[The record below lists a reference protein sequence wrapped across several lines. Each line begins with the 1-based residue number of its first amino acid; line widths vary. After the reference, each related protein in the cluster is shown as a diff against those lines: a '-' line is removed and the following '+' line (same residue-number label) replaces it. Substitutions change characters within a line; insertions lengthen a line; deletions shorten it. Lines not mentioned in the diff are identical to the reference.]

1 MDENINKIGIAT
13 VYTGYN
19 YGSALQAFA
28 TTRIISSL
36 GMTAALLKLHGSL
49 IAGRDIRAKKLF
61 TVVVRSLCH
70 SGGIKSLKN
79 YGKSMSKN
87 LQKES
92 IRLFDTF
99 TEQNLR
105 PIEMSYTE
113 LKKRA
118 YTDEYSVEELYKL
131 RGSKYVQSDTTSAFI
146 KVKTDL
152 LEGRPVLFTGTPCQ
166 VAGLKSFLGKPYDH
180 LICVDLICHGVPSS
194 QYFLDYLH
202 HLEHKTGSKI
212 QGFNFRDK
220 RTKGWGL
227 SGTYEGTREGTCE
240 KYTHKLFY
248 FQSYYY
254 SYFLHGETY
263 RESCYSCKYASLNRV
278 GDFTMGDLWGAE
290 GMRLPFSVEGGC
302 SLVIANSIKAQELL
316 NALEIQYAE
325 VPLEVAVRYNQQ
337 LQTPSECPRH
347 REDRIKE
354 YKVNS
359 TEEIERNF
367 FQAYRKANCIAKLKY
382 LTPMWLKKILLRFR

>member
-118 YTDEYSVEELYKL
+118 YTDEYTAFLC
-131 RGSKYVQSDTTSAFI
+131 GSDQVWNSAVFYVDPF
-146 KVKTDL
+146 
-152 LEGRPVLFTGTPCQ
+152 
-166 VAGLKSFLGKPYDH
+166 Y
-180 LICVDLICHGVPSS
+180 
-194 QYFLDYLH
+194 YLQFAP
-202 HLEHKTGSKI
+202 K
-212 QGFNFRDK
+212 DK
-220 RTKGWGL
+220 RIAFAPSFGRD
-227 SGTYEGTREGTCE
+227 Y
-240 KYTHKLFY
+240 
-248 FQSYYY
+248 
-254 SYFLHGETY
+254 
-263 RESCYSCKYASLNRV
+263 V
-278 GDFTMGDLWGAE
+278 G
-290 GMRLPFSVEGGC
+290 
-302 SLVIANSIKAQELL
+302 
-316 NALEIQYAE
+316 
-325 VPLEVAVRYNQQ
+325 
-337 LQTPSECPRH
+337 
-347 REDRIKE
+347 
-354 YKVNS
+354 
-359 TEEIERNF
+359 
-367 FQAYRKANCIAKLKY
+367 
-382 LTPMWLKKILLRFR
+382 

>member
-118 YTDEYSVEELYKL
+118 YTDEYAAFLCGSDQVWNSAVFYVDPFYYLQFAPKDKRIAFAPSFGRDYVPHYNKKKIAKYLSEIPHKSVRETSGAKIVQELTGDTAEVLLDPTLVLTPAEWKAKL
-131 RGSKYVQSDTTSAFI
+131 DIKPLSGEKY
-146 KVKTDL
+146 L
-152 LEGRPVLFTGTPCQ
+152 L
-166 VAGLKSFLGKPYDH
+166 A
-180 LICVDLICHGVPSS
+180 
-194 QYFLDYLH
+194 YFLD
-202 HLEHKTGSKI
+202 
-212 QGFNFRDK
+212 
-220 RTKGWGL
+220 
-227 SGTYEGTREGTCE
+227 
-240 KYTHKLFY
+240 
-248 FQSYYY
+248 
-254 SYFLHGETY
+254 
-263 RESCYSCKYASLNRV
+263 
-278 GDFTMGDLWGAE
+278 
-290 GMRLPFSVEGGC
+290 
-302 SLVIANSIKAQELL
+302 
-316 NALEIQYAE
+316 
-325 VPLEVAVRYNQQ
+325 
-337 LQTPSECPRH
+337 TPSELAIQTI
-347 REDRIKE
+347 EKISKQYGLRIIGLPYQMDNLPWDIVSAGPKE
-354 YKVNS
+354 FVWYISGASFVCTDSFHGTAFSLNFNVPFY
-359 TEEIERNF
+359 TFERNYGDAGKQSTRVLSLLDSVDMLSRLDPSVTDDCMELPF
-367 FQAYRKANCIAKLKY
+367 NQINEKLSQMRDTSYAYLRKSITN
-382 LTPMWLKKILLRFR
+382 LTADIGGR

>member
-1 MDENINKIGIAT
+1 MIKFDNKCTACGACAQICPKHCISFEAADLGTLYPKINEDICVNCGMCENVCPIHIELKQPSNQKAFAVVHNDSKILLGSSS
-13 VYTGYN
+13 G
-19 YGSALQAFA
+19 GFFSALAQLIIGQNGIVYGCAF
-28 TTRIISSL
+28 
-36 GMTAALLKLHGSL
+36 
-49 IAGRDIRAKKLF
+49 D
-61 TVVVRSLCH
+61 
-70 SGGIKSLKN
+70 KN
-79 YGKSMSKN
+79 MNPVTIGV
-87 LQKES
+87 
-92 IRLFDTF
+92 D
-99 TEQNLR
+99 
-105 PIEMSYTE
+105 
-113 LKKRA
+113 
-118 YTDEYSVEELYKL
+118 SVEELYKL

-359 TEEIERNF
+359 AEEIERYF